1 MREMKDSGVAWIG
14 EVPLDWT
21 IIPTKYLFNIESGAT
36 PRSENPDYFDGD
48 IVWITPA
55 DYKTKDVYISAGK
68 RYLTKNGFDSCSAV
82 VVPAGSII
90 FTKRAPIG
98 NVAIC
103 ATELCTN
110 QGCLSCVPKAGD
122 STKFFYYLMSI
133 CTDAYN
139 LLGSG
144 TTFKEISAFSFANF
158 ILIRPMLQEQQKIAA
173 YLDKQT
179 AQVDALIT
187 NIQTQIEKLKVYK
200 QSMIT
205 EVVTKGLDPSVPMKN
220 SGVDVY
226 PSVPEHWNVQKTLTT
241 LTMPITDGP
250 HTTPELLSEGIPFV
264 SAEAVSC
271 GNGGIDFDHI
281 RGFISREFYDEC
293 SKKYVPQRDDIYMIK
308 SGATTGRVSVVDT
321 DRIFTIWS
329 PLAVFR
335 CNPDVV
341 HFRFLYYFL
350 QSSAYQRQVQ
360 FGWTYGT
367 QQNIGM
373 RTLERLKIF
382 VPPLD
387 EQYAIAD
394 CLDAKCIQID
404 RLISIKQAK
413 IEELEQYKRSL
424 IYEYVTG
431 KREVS

>member
-1 MREMKDSGVAWIG
+1 MREMKDGGVQWIG
-14 EVPLDWT
+14 EIPEKWAIVSTKFLFT
-21 IIPTKYLFNIESGAT
+21 IISGAT
-36 PRSENPDYFDGD
+36 PESAKSENWDGN
-48 IVWITPA
+48 IRWITPA
-55 DYKTKDVYISAGK
+55 DYKTKDVYVAVG
-68 RYLTKNGFDSCSAV
+68 RRNLTQMGFDSCSTNM
-82 VVPAGSII
+82 VPTGSII
-90 FTKRAPIG
+90 FSKRAPIG
-98 NVAIC
+98 SVAINS
-103 ATELCTN
+103 ADLCTN
-110 QGCLSCVPKAGD
+110 QGCLSCINKGTSFVK
-122 STKFFYYLMSI
+122 FYYYVMSI
-133 CTDAYN
+133 ATEQYE

-144 TTFKEISAFSFANF
+144 TTFKEISAQSFSNF
-158 ILIRPMLQEQQKIAA
+158 MLPVPSYEDQLAISE
-173 YLDKQT
+173 YLDMKC
-179 AQVDALIT
+179 AQIDTLIA
-187 NIQTQIEKLKVYK
+187 NVQSQIEKLKAYK
-200 QSMIT
+200 QSLIT

-250 HTTPELLSEGIPFV
+250 HTTPELLPEGIPFV

-373 RTLERLKIF
+373 RTLERLKVF

-387 EQYAIAD
+387 EQYAITE

-404 RLISIKQAK
+404 RLVAIKQAK
-413 IEELEQYKRSL
+413 IEKLEQYKKSL

-431 KREVS
+431 KREVM